1 MRGIDTNVL
10 VRALV
15 QDDAVQA
22 RSAAESLGSGIV
34 FIPVTVILELE
45 WILRSRYDFSSTLIA
60 DAIDKLAHLE
70 NAIVGEQEA
79 VIVAARRLRL
89 GWEFADALHHALA
102 NGCNEF
108 VTFDRSLARR
118 AKRDAAALTIVAL

>member
-15 QDDAVQA
+15 QDDARQA
-22 RSAAESLGSGIV
+22 RSAEAALHSGTV
-34 FIPVTVILELE
+34 YIPVTVILELE

-60 DAIDKLAHLE
+60 DAIEKLAHLE
-70 NAIVGEQEA
+70 NAVVGEQEA
-79 VIVAARRLRL
+79 VIVAAQRLRI

-102 NGCNEF
+102 SGCDEF
-108 VTFDRSLARR
+108 VTFDQSLARR
-118 AKRDAAALTIVAL
+118 AKRDVSTPKVLSL

>member
-15 QDDAVQA
+15 QDDALQA

-34 FIPVTVILELE
+34 YIPVTVILELE

>member
-22 RSAAESLGSGIV
+22 RSAAESLGSGV
-34 FIPVTVILELE
+34 VYIPVTVILELE

-118 AKRDAAALTIVAL
+118 AKRDATALTIVAL

>member
-15 QDDAVQA
+15 QDDALQA

-34 FIPVTVILELE
+34 YIPVTVILELE

-118 AKRDAAALTIVAL
+118 AKRDATALTIVAL

>member
-118 AKRDAAALTIVAL
+118 AKRDATALTIVAL

>member
-22 RSAAESLGSGIV
+22 RSAAESLGSGV
-34 FIPVTVILELE
+34 VYIPVTVILELE

-102 NGCNEF
+102 NGCDEF

-118 AKRDAAALTIVAL
+118 AKRDATALTIVAL

>member
-34 FIPVTVILELE
+34 YIPVTVILELE
-45 WILRSRYDFSSTLIA
+45 WILRSRYGCSSTLIA

-102 NGCNEF
+102 NGCDEF

-118 AKRDAAALTIVAL
+118 AKRDATALKVVAL

>member
-22 RSAAESLGSGIV
+22 RSAAESLGSGV
-34 FIPVTVILELE
+34 VYIPVTVILELE

-102 NGCNEF
+102 NGCDEF

-118 AKRDAAALTIVAL
+118 AKRDATALKIVAL